1 MTEWGVTPLNE
12 KDNTES
18 SSEGVIDR
26 VKKLSELSSEEL
38 VELFLTLANIKHTPE
53 TARALLDRFGSP
65 ERVLAAPAAALE
77 KVDGMGFDSAV
88 RISLIYRTVVRAMSQ
103 NNASEGKRRGVTP
116 EAILS
121 GRISGLSSEA
131 FAYVFEDGKNELS
144 SAFTVSGEM
153 SAQISVAASEIIENA
168 AYFEAKKLYIAH
180 NHPSGGG
187 VSSRDIESTKVLR
200 KQLAAFSLELAEHFV
215 FSRSAEGVGA
225 VYRVIRDFIV

>member
-1 MTEWGVTPLNE
+1 MSDDIISGIGN
-12 KDNTES
+12 
-18 SSEGVIDR
+18 I
-26 VKKLSELSSEEL
+26 SELSSEEL
-38 VELFLTLANIKHTPE
+38 TELFLTLANIKHTPE

-144 SAFTVSGEM
+144 SVFTVSGEM

-200 KQLAAFSLELAEHFV
+200 HRLAAFSLELAEHFV
-215 FSRSAEGVGA
+215 FSRSVDGGGST
-225 VYRVIRDFIV
+225 YRIIRDYLKQEKK